1 MSDNSYETIWRYFK
15 RKAVKKKKM
24 SSKVGDDELV
34 DKRPKEKKEVV
45 ALVETSANN
54 LIPDV
59 IRSEVNFLIFPFF
72 ALWDKDVKK
81 RTETEV
87 KMKVKRGSEK
97 LEILW
102 NVSANPKF
110 GYPASFDKRVH
121 KAIEQIIAELP
132 RPILNPIPLGSLYNI
147 FKRMGI
153 KKVGGSQY
161 KKIRD
166 ALSRIRATT
175 VVSKAAFF
183 SKGEEMFIDD
193 EFGLYDRVV
202 SKGKKLENG
211 EIADTNYLY
220 LNSWYLENINAHYV
234 KPIDWSYY
242 NFLENPIAQRLYE
255 LLGVKFYGVIKK
267 GHKFLSYKYSN
278 LCDLLPATRQ
288 KYFSQA
294 KQVLD
299 PAHEKLKSSG
309 FLAEYRWGDTSPKIK
324 GDWLIT
330 YYAGKRVREEI
341 SKFKEYYA
349 PQKDEF
355 QALPEP
361 EIITTPEEAIEVD
374 PKPKKSSKTEV
385 EPEKPQETKPEPQ
398 APEQSESEPI
408 SEESDLIDQL
418 VAHTVSRSVAEE
430 LVRNFDLEFIRE
442 WLEVIDYVKKADD
455 KAAFLVS
462 AIRQG
467 WAVSEKYKTLK
478 QRAEREKATEQE
490 TQRQRE
496 EAEEKMAK
504 AKAEAERLDG
514 IFDSLSDE
522 QQEEIKSE
530 AEERLPDLVKTFV
543 AQGKTDSP
551 MIDANRLIQK
561 REVVKEWLEKGKI
574 ETG

>member
-1 MSDNSYETIWRYFK
+1 MK
-15 RKAVKKKKM
+15 LL
-24 SSKVGDDELV
+24 VGNDELV
-34 DKRPKEKKEVV
+34 DERLREKKEEV
-45 ALVETSANN
+45 ALVETNVSN

-87 KMKVKRGSEK
+87 KMVVKRGDEK

-121 KAIEQIIAELP
+121 QAIEQIIAEFP

-147 FKRMGI
+147 FKRMGV

-161 KKIRD
+161 KRIKD

-175 VVSKAAFF
+175 VVSKAAFY

-193 EFGLYDRVV
+193 EFGLYDRVI

-234 KPIDWSYY
+234 KPIDWNYY
-242 NFLENPIAQRLYE
+242 NSLENPIAQRLYE
-255 LLGVKFYGVIKK
+255 LLGVKFYGVVKRGGK
-267 GHKFLSYKYSN
+267 SLSYRYSN

-288 KYFSQA
+288 KYCSLA
-294 KQVLD
+294 KQALN
-299 PAHEKLKSSG
+299 PAHEKLKATG
-309 FLAEYRWGDTSPKIK
+309 FLAGYRWDDTKTK

-330 YYAGKRVREEI
+330 YFVGKRVREEI
-341 SKFKEYYA
+341 KKFKEYYE
-349 PQKDEF
+349 PSKDEP

-361 EIITTPEEAIEVD
+361 ELTPTPEEILEPD
-374 PKPKKSSKTEV
+374 SKPKRTRKAEA
-385 EPEKPQETKPEPQ
+385 EPE
-398 APEQSESEPI
+398 APEQAESKPVM
-408 SEESDLIDQL
+408 EESDLIDQL
-418 VAHTVSRSVAEE
+418 VGHTVSKSVAEE
-430 LVRNFDLEFIRE
+430 LVRNFDHELIRE
-442 WLEVIDYVKKADD
+442 WVEVIDYVKKADD

-462 AIRQG
+462 AIKQD
-467 WAVSEKYKTLK
+467 WAVSDKYKTLK
-478 QRAEREKATEQE
+478 QRASREKETRQE
-490 TQRQRE
+490 TQRQQE
-496 EAEEKMAK
+496 EAEAQMAE

-514 IFDSLSDE
+514 IFNSLSDE
-522 QQEEIKSE
+522 QQEQVRQE
-530 AEERLPDLVKTFV
+530 AEERLPDLVKTWI
-543 AQGKTDSP
+543 AQGKIDSP
-551 MIDANRLIQK
+551 MIEMNRLLQK
-561 REVVKEWLEKGKI
+561 RAVVKEWIEKEKI
-574 ETG
+574 KTEE